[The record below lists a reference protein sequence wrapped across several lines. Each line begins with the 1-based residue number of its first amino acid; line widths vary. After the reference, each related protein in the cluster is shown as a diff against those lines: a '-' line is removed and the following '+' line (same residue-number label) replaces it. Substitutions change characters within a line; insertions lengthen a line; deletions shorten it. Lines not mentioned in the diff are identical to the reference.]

1 MSNDNTLNNTQ
12 AALDAGA
19 GLSAMKAAELDNL
32 KNAYP
37 YVLVPEGYRYEGKE
51 EILAAPLRK
60 RGATTL
66 HDAVSFIAVVNDQK
80 GDATRLYSTI
90 NPPTFQAVFND
101 HAAGAGWRDHAA
113 RYNAPLSPEW
123 KTWNGMTG
131 RHQNQTDFAQ
141 FIETN
146 LPDIAEPAGAVVL
159 EVARTLE
166 AKKKVNFAS
175 SVRLFGRLH
184 PVHLRRRRAGLG
196 AERPDAGARGV
207 PCSPS
212 PCSRTGNS
220 GRWKLQLRYRIAD
233 GGKLTIWYELV
244 RPHKVI
250 EAAVKEL
257 RTPSPPKRACPSSS
271 ARRAGSAQAPFGARV
286 LVLVEVEFHLR
297 LSNDARDVR
306 PVLVAITKDRHRPGR
321 PALAPLHP
329 PHATDMNV
337 SHLTSHPGQRLDALD
352 QDLLQLACG
361 SCGLFHFSSIAP

>member
-101 HAAGAGWRDHAA
+101 HAADAGWRDHAA

-146 LPDIAEPAGAVVL
+146 LPDIAEPVGAVVL

-175 SVRLFGRLH
+175 SVRLSDGSTQFTYEEDVQGSAQKGQMQVPEVFVLAI
-184 PVHLRRRRAGLG
+184 PVFENGEL
-196 AERPDAGARGV
+196 
-207 PCSPS
+207 
-212 PCSRTGNS
+212 
-220 GRWKLQLRYRIAD
+220 WKVEAQLRYRIAD

-257 RTPSPPKRACPSSS
+257 RTTIATETGLPILVGAPS
-271 ARRAGSAQAPFGARV
+271 
-286 LVLVEVEFHLR
+286 
-297 LSNDARDVR
+297 
-306 PVLVAITKDRHRPGR
+306 
-321 PALAPLHP
+321 
-329 PHATDMNV
+329 
-337 SHLTSHPGQRLDALD
+337 
-352 QDLLQLACG
+352 
-361 SCGLFHFSSIAP
+361 